1 MVFFFAVQC
10 VHSRFQGRGFRVM
23 QYQNHSY
30 LNIVVTVLTAAVIF
44 FGIAFV
50 VSTDRLR
57 YEVENLRRQIQEMQE
72 IQ

>member
-1 MVFFFAVQC
+1 
-10 VHSRFQGRGFRVM
+10 M